1 LGFSIDSNIYI
12 RCIITLKVRIYEK
25 TQKQKT
31 QKNNSKKALLI
42 VATVVLLAL
51 GGAGYHKF
59 INDDSA
65 SVSQAE
71 QDAAAQAEVD
81 EAKQRAEEAD
91 NNGENP
97 LKDVDDSDTTT
108 PSIPNDSVSLSE
120 PTYSQTN
127 RMINS
132 SVLVGGANT
141 GSCKFTFVDADG
153 RPVVRSAPVS
163 NGNCSVS
170 ISEAEFTL
178 LGTWTLNV
186 EFAGKSVTRKVEVT

>member
-1 LGFSIDSNIYI
+1 MKK
-12 RCIITLKVRIYEK
+12 LKNK
-25 TQKQKT
+25 KLK
-31 QKNNSKKALLI
+31 KSNSKKALLAAG
-42 VATVVLLAL
+42 VLVLLAL
-51 GGAGYHKF
+51 GAVVYHNF
-59 INDDSA
+59 IKDGNA
-65 SVSQAE
+65 SISQTE

-81 EAKQRAEEAD
+81 DAKQRAEDAES
-91 NNGENP
+91 NGENP
-97 LKDVDDSDTTT
+97 LKDTDDSDTTN

-186 EFAGKSVTRKVEVT
+186 EFAGKSVTRNVEVT